1 MSPLTCVVSLAARVQ
16 HHLAFP
22 LYLAAFCTG
31 CGGSAPPAL
40 EAPTP
45 EASEEQAAE
54 TSASLEAPA
63 PEKAKP
69 EVDTWEE
76 GDDQAAASEGDSASG
91 HEPRE
96 VLYRVSQRG
105 LKVQIEGSEFLPKVE
120 AVKVNGRW
128 GVRLTVTATTE
139 AERALLSPDRG
150 PLAFGGRVKRGT
162 VESFGDRRSGD
173 DVLLLTPEDPV
184 TFARTWPGAGEKG
197 LLPGESL
204 ELQVGLWGLGP
215 DAETLGPIRRFVVV
229 KMTADQQ
236 GAQPIVQPPAN

>member
-1 MSPLTCVVSLAARVQ
+1 VEA
-16 HHLAFP
+16 
-22 LYLAAFCTG
+22 
-31 CGGSAPPAL
+31 SA
-40 EAPTP
+40 P
-45 EASEEQAAE
+45 EASNEP
-54 TSASLEAPA
+54 PA
-63 PEKAKP
+63 PTSEQNDKP
-69 EVDTWEE
+69 SPPKKDTEVDTWEE
-76 GDDQAAASEGDSASG
+76 GEDEASTPAGDSTSG
-91 HEPRE
+91 HEARE

-120 AVKVNGRW
+120 AVKINGRW

-150 PLAFGGRVKRGT
+150 PLAFGGQVKRGT
-162 VESFGDRRSGD
+162 VESFGDQRSGN
-173 DVLLLTPEDPV
+173 DVLMLTPENPV
-184 TFARTWPGAGEKG
+184 TFARTWPGAGERG